1 MTNTQVWYAIAII
14 VLVTA
19 LTRFL
24 PFILLSSSKKTPKI
38 IDKLGKL
45 LPFAIMG
52 MLVVYCLKDVSFA
65 SVSGFLPAVIGCI
78 IVAALYIWKRN
89 TLLSI
94 IVGTISYML
103 LVQLVFQGV
112 GCRMQGV
119 GCRVQGVGCR
129 WQKHIF
135 VLRCK
140 PFVTPSVTPP

>member
-24 PFILLSSSKKTPKI
+24 PFILLSNSKKTPKI
-38 IDKLGKL
+38 INKLGKM

-52 MLVVYCLKDVSFA
+52 MLVVYCLKDISFT

-78 IVAALYIWKRN
+78 IVATLYIWKRN

-94 IVGTISYML
+94 IVGTVSYML
-103 LVQLVFQGV
+103 LVQL
-112 GCRMQGV
+112 
-119 GCRVQGVGCR
+119 
-129 WQKHIF
+129 IF
-135 VLRCK
+135 
-140 PFVTPSVTPP
+140 